1 MIDLTMWVLADGNKL
16 NRQNDGELRL
26 FPTKKRALEF
36 LDNFW
41 LSSSNDWK
49 PKKVKVTNANKS

>member
-1 MIDLTMWVLADGNKL
+1 MKDLTMWVLVDGKKI

-26 FPTKKRALEF
+26 FPTKKRASEF

-41 LSSSNDWK
+41 LPSRHGWE
-49 PKKVKVTNANKS
+49 PKKVRVTDANKG